1 MRRPLWL
8 GLLGVLA
15 CPAQALFSQSD
26 LTFVVPASPFP
37 WTIAMLLLAAFLA
50 VSGCLAYLVRF
61 LMGEKTLRLPFEK
74 KRVLEKSY
82 ADKLRLEFQKKTDT
96 LNQQLLE
103 VRRRF
108 ALVFMKV
115 RNLATTLDPDKLF
128 KSIMEMLASEVGAS
142 RFILFLYDR
151 EKKELYPFRWEGFPD
166 DIKQQIV
173 IPVAHEHFLTYAFH
187 KQQMVYKLAAI
198 DDPETRGLVGR
209 EPLPETMLAIPIA
222 VPGEAFGVI
231 HIESFKDN
239 RTEVDDTDLRFFSS
253 LISFMGLAIS
263 NADIFLQTRDELTSS
278 RQLSEKEMAEKKQIK
293 EIFSRYTSAELVE
306 TIMSNPGSINLGGTR
321 KEATILFSDIA
332 GFTNFSSQL
341 TPEQVVNTMNEYLS
355 AMTEVVLENQ
365 GEIDKFIGDAVM
377 ARFGVLAQLKNP
389 GLSAVKAAL
398 EMLKALRTLQ
408 AKWVQENRQTF
419 NIRIGIAS
427 GPLLAGNIGSERR
440 QEFTV
445 MGTTVNLASRLEALN
460 KELKT
465 TILID
470 EKTYYQVYQ
479 QVRAIPRDDTA
490 IRGLEGKM
498 TVYEVVDFLPE
509 SGVVKKT

>member
-1 MRRPLWL
+1 MFRLIRFFLTICLALHGEFLW
-8 GLLGVLA
+8 
-15 CPAQALFSQSD
+15 AQVD
-26 LTFVVPASPFP
+26 LTFVTPASPAP
-37 WTIAMLLLAAFLA
+37 WTLTILLFSALLG
-50 VSGCLAYLVRF
+50 VSGVLFF
-61 LMGEKTLRLPFEK
+61 LLRHLTGEKTLKLPFEK
-74 KRVLEKSY
+74 KRALEKGY
-82 ADKLRLEFQKKTDT
+82 AEKLRLEFQKRNEE

-115 RNLATTLDPDKLF
+115 RHLATTLDPQKLF
-128 KSIMEMLASEVGAS
+128 VSIMEMLSTEVGAS
-142 RFILFLYDR
+142 KFILFLFDKER
-151 EKKELYPFRWEGFPD
+151 DELYPFRWEGFPD
-166 DIKQQIV
+166 TIRQEAV
-173 IPVAHEHFLTYAFH
+173 ISVHHEHVLTWAFR

-209 EPLPETMLAIPIA
+209 DPLPELLLAIPIA
-222 VPGEAFGVI
+222 VPGQAFGVI
-231 HIESFKDN
+231 HIEAFQDQ
-239 RTEVDDTDLRFFSS
+239 RVEIDDADLRFFSS
-253 LISFMGLAIS
+253 LTSFMGLAIS
-263 NADIFLQTRDELTSS
+263 NADIFLQTRDELTST

-341 TPEQVVNTMNEYLS
+341 TPEQVVTTMNEYLS

-377 ARFGVLAQLKNP
+377 ARFGVLVNLQNP
-389 GLSAVKAAL
+389 GLAAVKSAL
-398 EMLKALRTLQ
+398 GMLDALKKLQ
-408 AKWVQENRQTF
+408 ARWAQENRQIF
-419 NIRIGIAS
+419 NIRVGIAS

-460 KELKT
+460 KDLKT

-479 QVRAIPRDDTA
+479 QVRAIPRDDTK
-490 IRGLEGKM
+490 IRGLEGTM
-498 TVYEVVDFLPE
+498 TVYEVKELLPQA
-509 SGVVKKT
+509 SGVKKE